1 MVEAED
7 LDRHRYLNLG
17 TYRRS
22 GAEVTTPV
30 WFANVDGL
38 LYVVT
43 AGDSGKAKR
52 LRASSRARVAAC
64 DARGRVQGAW
74 QDATA
79 RLVSDGQTIR
89 QAHAA
94 LRAKYGWQ
102 LRLLDLGARLSG
114 RMKRRAWIELSL

>member
-1 MVEAED
+1 MLEAED
-7 LDRHRYLNLG
+7 LDRHRYVSLA
-17 TYRRS
+17 TFRRS
-22 GAEVTTPV
+22 GAEVATPV

-52 LRASSRARVAAC
+52 LRASSRARVAPC
-64 DARGRVQGAW
+64 DARGRVEGAW

-79 RLVSDGQTIR
+79 RLVSDAQTIR

-94 LRAKYGWQ
+94 LRGKYGWQ
-102 LRLLDLGARLSG
+102 FRLLDLGARLSG
-114 RMKRRAWIELSL
+114 RMKRRGWIEISM